1 MASIQN
7 RHQDVPDPHEN
18 LNLKFD
24 DVASN
29 SNHASISTPNG
40 SIPSISS
47 DADENPRAKLMAA
60 IASKAT
66 NGATRGDDGASSEA
80 TVAEDPR
87 AKLMAAIAKKKAADE
102 AAKEDVSGGGAG
114 VAEDP
119 RAKLMAA
126 IAKKKAADE
135 AAKAESTDTDA
146 AAAEDPRAKLMAA
159 IAKKKA
165 ADEAA
170 KEEASGGG
178 AGVAEDPRA
187 KLMAAIAKK
196 KAADEAAKAD
206 DASESSAG
214 KPDPRAALMAAM
226 AKKKAADEAAKKD
239 VEEKVSTAAAASTC
253 LRDDPKYG
261 KYFKMMK
268 VGLPKEAVAHKM
280 LSENTVSTQEEAFE
294 ILAMDPNGPPPAP
307 KRASSAK
314 EAPPMV
320 LLKDDPKYQK
330 YLKMIKVGLP
340 KEAAAHKMVSENCC
354 STAEEALNILNMDPD
369 GPSPDYLKSLVA
381 PASQPAVAYK
391 DHPVYS
397 KYFKMI
403 KVGLPADS
411 VKAKMQIE
419 GVDPAI
425 LDNDPDKMV
434 PAEVTSAKKVPV
446 KDHPTF
452 SKYFKMLKT
461 GVPLEAVRLKMRQE
475 GADVTYIDKNPDDLV
490 PLEVET
496 EQMVPVGDHPVYS
509 KYFRMLKVGLPPD
522 AVKQKM
528 RQEGANEAYLD
539 KDPSELVPLAV
550 KAPVTTMKKMMGPAV
565 RKKKLY
571 WKTVDHTRVGA
582 DSIWHRSEAE
592 SEAVEIDKEEFE
604 RLFVESVEAQKKA
617 EASKPAQEQK
627 KQKVNLIDAKRG
639 QNAGIALARIK
650 KSFDQVRKAIADM
663 EEKEFSTEQLKSLG
677 EYLPT
682 DEESRILKAYQGDA
696 SLLGQAERYMM
707 TMMGFVTAKKR
718 LDCMVFKQQ
727 FKEKLHEIK
736 GTVATIDK
744 ACDQVKGSTRMKK
757 VLKCILKV
765 GNQMNDGAD
774 NLGFSLD
781 SLLKLQAAKAFDKKT
796 SVLQYVIILI
806 FRNDESSLY
815 FPDDLDGVP
824 EAARLMLDQ
833 VESDRVALNKGL
845 DESFKN
851 FADIQKDT
859 SFDASEDSER
869 NQAAMVTFL
878 NKVVSSSCCIER

>member
-1 MASIQN
+1 MLTQVQN
-7 RHQDVPDPHEN
+7 GQQDGLNPAEN
-18 LNLKFD
+18 LNQRFD
-24 DVASN
+24 DVVSNQASAPAGGNPATIASN
-29 SNHASISTPNG
+29 
-40 SIPSISS
+40 
-47 DADENPRAKLMAA
+47 
-60 IASKAT
+60 
-66 NGATRGDDGASSEA
+66 
-80 TVAEDPR
+80 TVEDPR

-102 AAKEDVSGGGAG
+102 AARDDGAG
-114 VAEDP
+114 DG
-119 RAKLMAA
+119 
-126 IAKKKAADE
+126 
-135 AAKAESTDTDA
+135 
-146 AAAEDPRAKLMAA
+146 
-159 IAKKKA
+159 
-165 ADEAA
+165 
-170 KEEASGGG
+170 SG
-178 AGVAEDPRA
+178 VTEDPRA

-206 DASESSAG
+206 DSGDSSIAN
-214 KPDPRAALMAAM
+214 KADPRAALMAQM
-226 AKKKAADEAAKKD
+226 AKRKASEEAAKKEAD
-239 VEEKVSTAAAASTC
+239 EHAAASVAAGTC
-253 LRDDPKYG
+253 LRDDPKFG

-268 VGLPKEAVAHKM
+268 VGLPREAVAHKM
-280 LSENTVSTQEEAFE
+280 MSENTVTTQEEALE
-294 ILAMDPNGPPPAP
+294 ILAMDPNGPPPSA

-314 EAPPMV
+314 AAKPMI

-330 YLKMIKVGLP
+330 YLKMVKVGLP
-340 KEAAAHKMVSENCC
+340 KEAAAHKMVTENCC
-354 STAEEALNILNMDPD
+354 STAEEALAILNMDPD
-369 GPSPDYLKSLVA
+369 GPSPEYLKSAAA
-381 PASQPAVAYK
+381 PAAQPTVAYK

-419 GVDPAI
+419 GVDPTI
-425 LDNDPDKMV
+425 LDNDPETMV
-434 PAEVTSAKKVPV
+434 PPQTSTAQKVPV

-475 GADVTYIDKNPDDLV
+475 GVDVTYIDKDPDELV

-509 KYFRMLKVGLPPD
+509 KYFRMLKVGLPAD

-528 RQEGANEAYLD
+528 RQEGANADYLD
-539 KDPSELVPLAV
+539 KDPAELVPLAV

-571 WKTVDHTRVGA
+571 WKTVDQSRIGA
-582 DSIWHRSEAE
+582 DSIWHRTDAE
-592 SEAVEIDKEEFE
+592 NEAVEIDKEEFD

-617 EASKPAQEQK
+617 EANKPAPEQK

-650 KSFDQVRKAIADM
+650 KTFEQVRKAIADM

-682 DEESRILKAYQGDA
+682 DEESRVLKAYQGDA
-696 SLLGQAERYMM
+696 SLLGQAERYML
-707 TMMGFVTAKKR
+707 TMLGFVTAKKR
-718 LDCMVFKQQ
+718 LDCMIFKQQ
-727 FKEKLHEIK
+727 FKEKLHEVK
-736 GTVATIDK
+736 ATVAAIDK
-744 ACDQVKGSTRMKK
+744 ACDQVKGSIRMKK
-757 VLKCILKV
+757 VLRCILKV

-796 SVLQYVIILI
+796 SVLQYVIMLI
-806 FRNDESSLY
+806 FRNDESCLY

-833 VESDRVALNKGL
+833 VEGDRVALTKGL

-851 FADIQKDT
+851 FSDIQKDT

-878 NKVVSSSCCIER
+878 NKVR

>member
-1 MASIQN
+1 M
-7 RHQDVPDPHEN
+7 R
-18 LNLKFD
+18 
-24 DVASN
+24 
-29 SNHASISTPNG
+29 TG
-40 SIPSISS
+40 GPSHVFR
-47 DADENPRAKLMAA
+47 E
-60 IASKAT
+60 
-66 NGATRGDDGASSEA
+66 
-80 TVAEDPR
+80 
-87 AKLMAAIAKKKAADE
+87 IAKKKAADE
-102 AAKEDVSGGGAG
+102 AAKEDGSGDGGG

-135 AAKAESTDTDA
+135 AAKAEDSADSTA
-146 AAAEDPRAKLMAA
+146 AN
-159 IAKKKA
+159 
-165 ADEAA
+165 
-170 KEEASGGG
+170 
-178 AGVAEDPRA
+178 
-187 KLMAAIAKK
+187 
-196 KAADEAAKAD
+196 
-206 DASESSAG
+206 
-214 KPDPRAALMAAM
+214 KPDPRAALMAQM
-226 AKKKAADEAAKKD
+226 AKKKAADEAARKEA
-239 VEEKVSTAAAASTC
+239 EENASAPAVAGTC
-253 LRDDPKYG
+253 LRDDPKFG

-268 VGLPKEAVAHKM
+268 VGLPRDAVAHKM
-280 LSENTVSTQEEAFE
+280 ISENTVSTQEEALE
-294 ILAMDPNGPPPAP
+294 ILAMDPNGPPPAA
-307 KRASSAK
+307 KRASAAK
-314 EAPPMV
+314 AAQPMV

-340 KEAAAHKMVSENCC
+340 KEAAAHKMVTENCC
-354 STAEEALNILNMDPD
+354 STAEEALAILNMDPD
-369 GPSPDYLKSLVA
+369 GPSPDYLKSAAA
-381 PASQPAVAYK
+381 PAAQPTVAYK

-419 GVDPAI
+419 GVDPSI
-425 LDNDPDKMV
+425 LDNDPETMV
-434 PAEVTSAKKVPV
+434 PPQTSTAQKVPV

-475 GADVTYIDKNPDDLV
+475 GADVTYIDKDPDELV

-509 KYFRMLKVGLPPD
+509 KYFRMLKVGLPAD

-528 RQEGANEAYLD
+528 RQEGANADYLD
-539 KDPSELVPLAV
+539 KDSAELVPLAV

-571 WKTVDHTRVGA
+571 WKTVDQSRIGA
-582 DSIWHRSEAE
+582 DSIWHRTDAE
-592 SEAVEIDKEEFE
+592 NEAVEIDKEEFD

-617 EASKPAQEQK
+617 EANKPAPEQK

-682 DEESRILKAYQGDA
+682 DEESRVLKAYQGDT
-696 SLLGQAERYMM
+696 SLLGQAERYML
-707 TMMGFVTAKKR
+707 TMLGFVTAKKR
-718 LDCMVFKQQ
+718 LDCMIFKQQ
-727 FKEKLHEIK
+727 FKEKLHEVK
-736 GTVATIDK
+736 ATVAAIDK
-744 ACDQVKGSTRMKK
+744 ACDQVKGSIRMKK
-757 VLKCILKV
+757 VLRCILKV

-796 SVLQYVIILI
+796 SVLQYVIMLI
-806 FRNDESSLY
+806 FRNDESCLY

-833 VESDRVALNKGL
+833 VEGDRVALTKGL

-851 FADIQKDT
+851 FSDIQKDT

-878 NKVVSSSCCIER
+878 NKVHYEIKQMLCI